1 MFYGEY
7 THSLD
12 DKKRLS
18 VPASFRRILGK
29 KVVLAY
35 GLNKCL
41 SVYPLKEWNVVA
53 KRLAQ
58 LSSGKAD
65 ERAFSRFML
74 SGAREAEVDAIG
86 RVIVPENLKQ
96 YAALGEKVVFAGRYS
111 HVEIWNEESWKS
123 YIADITVNAD
133 TVAEKLGENGVF

>member
-7 THSLD
+7 THALD

-18 VPASFRRILGK
+18 VPAAFRRILGK

-35 GLNKCL
+35 GLNRCL
-41 SVYPLKEWNVVA
+41 SVYPQKEWTAVA
-53 KRLAQ
+53 KRLAE

-74 SGAREAEVDAIG
+74 SGAREAEVDAVG
-86 RVIVPENLKQ
+86 RIIIPDNLKQ
-96 YAALGEKVVFAGRYS
+96 YANLAERVVFAGRYS
-111 HVEIWNEESWKS
+111 HVEIWNEEAWKT
-123 YIADITVNAD
+123 YISDITLNAD
-133 TVAEKLGENGVF
+133 SVAEKLGENGVF